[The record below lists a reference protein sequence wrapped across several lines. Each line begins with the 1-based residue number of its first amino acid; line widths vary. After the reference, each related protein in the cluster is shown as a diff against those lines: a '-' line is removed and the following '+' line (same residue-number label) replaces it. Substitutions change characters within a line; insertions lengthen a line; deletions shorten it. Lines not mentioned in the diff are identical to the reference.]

1 MDVPWIRN
9 HTACDPPRPVGTMRP
24 VGVEQAFA
32 AFRMPDA
39 LTKAIESTRQIGEQ
53 VQKVMDANR
62 KSMTLVADQL
72 AMARQ
77 VAGLFA
83 ASEHHRRRAIIE
95 RKRNTAASRA
105 RRVPPAT
112 GPTIRTASRAHPPPR
127 RIRSG
132 PRPALNDR
140 VLRHVSDRT
149 ARRVPSR
156 PASRTP
162 RTPSPG
168 DEDRLRL
175 HGLGPPRRVK
185 MVVGLAELGEL
196 WCE

>member
-1 MDVPWIRN
+1 MDPKSHCVDAGLLRHQLWEWNR
-9 HTACDPPRPVGTMRP
+9 HSLRSG
-24 VGVEQAFA
+24 
-32 AFRMPDA
+32 MPDA
-39 LTKAIESTRQIGEQ
+39 LTSAIEFDPPASTDPEGHGRQPEEHDPRGRS
-53 VQKVMDANR
+53 VGDGPPGR
-62 KSMTLVADQL
+62 GD
-72 AMARQ
+72 
-77 VAGLFA
+77 LFA
-83 ASEHHRRRAIIE
+83 ASGIIAGPSSSA
-95 RKRNTAASRA
+95 RRNTAAGPSPGA
-105 RRVPPAT
+105 AAPIPAT
-112 GPTIRTASRAHPPPR
+112 PPYERQAVRILHRRA
-127 RIRSG
+127 IRSG

-175 HGLGPPRRVK
+175 HGLGPPRRGK
-185 MVVGLAELGEL
+185 MVVGLAELGSL